1 MNDNDEPGF
10 APVLGDMRASSEDD
24 EFWWKNAVLLT
35 GLDWKDGSSPAP
47 RTLRLNI
54 CIVPLSLE
62 TASHWTFKERA
73 ILYISALS
81 TPLRTYM
88 EHVILTNLTPEHCY
102 PARLKADYKY
112 EVSYE

>member
-24 EFWWKNAVLLT
+24 EFWWMNAVLLT

-54 CIVPLSLE
+54 WIVPLSLE

-81 TPLRTYM
+81 TPLRTYKGYIIWPDLAS
-88 EHVILTNLTPEHCY
+88 EHGLPRQAKSKFQI
-102 PARLKADYKY
+102 
-112 EVSYE
+112 